1 VKVVADGHQNIK
13 SITIDPEAVDPE
25 DVGML
30 QDLILVAINGAI
42 EESRELA
49 SQRMDGLTGGL
60 GGLGIPGL

>member
-1 VKVVADGHQNIK
+1 
-13 SITIDPEAVDPE
+13 
-25 DVGML
+25 ML

-49 SQRMDGLTGGL
+49 NQRMDGLTGGL